1 MDDDVIEGRRRR
13 REVALWFDEAMDTT
27 AATPTTR
34 CSTSRPQLITTITG
48 LVVTGRPP
56 ATQPRHRRPNVYYR
70 PETRDVTVTSS
81 HRHGG
86 ATCWTGVTDVENTA
100 ATRLNSTQLN
110 STQLNGDCEQRLPL
124 ERAMS
129 IVYSCSIQYCSMC
142 HASRRALSRR
152 RFRSRTGTSSCRD
165 RSNIYHQTNYRRATT
180 TTSSAVAVAGIMR
193 TVVV

>member
-1 MDDDVIEGRRRR
+1 
-13 REVALWFDEAMDTT
+13 MDTT

-110 STQLNGDCEQRLPL
+110 GDCEQRLPL

-142 HASRRALSRR
+142 HASRRALHGAASAHVLARPVVAIAA
-152 RFRSRTGTSSCRD
+152 TY
-165 RSNIYHQTNYRRATT
+165 IIKQTTDERPRPPAALLLLLVLCVP
-180 TTSSAVAVAGIMR
+180 S
-193 TVVV
+193 